1 MSLDSLKVFWDAQ
14 DIMSWIVTILIGFVA
29 GALGRFLMPGKD
41 VQGCLIT
48 TVLGIGGAALGRFLA
63 EKAGIYAGDP
73 GSSWDLRSMAISVGG
88 VMVILLLYRLVLKLK
103 GK

>member
-1 MSLDSLKVFWDAQ
+1 
-14 DIMSWIVTILIGFVA
+14 MSWLVTIAIGFVA

-48 TVLGIGGAALGRFLA
+48 TVLGIGGAAVGRFIA
-63 EKAGIYAGDP
+63 EKVGVDP
-73 GSSWDLRSMAISVGG
+73 GAAGSAWDVRSMAVSVGG
-88 VMVILLLYRLVLKLK
+88 VMAILFLYRVIFGLR